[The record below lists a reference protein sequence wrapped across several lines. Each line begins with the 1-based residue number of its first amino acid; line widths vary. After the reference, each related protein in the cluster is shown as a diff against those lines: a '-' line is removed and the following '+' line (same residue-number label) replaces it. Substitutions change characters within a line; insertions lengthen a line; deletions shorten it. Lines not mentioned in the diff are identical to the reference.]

1 VDGPNTGYSGYPF
14 PNATGLSTVPP
25 NGKDPQQ
32 YFNPA
37 AFAMPPPF
45 TYGNSARNNVIAPEQ
60 VNWDFSAMKNFAMPI
75 EGHRL
80 QFRFEAFNFPN
91 RPNFGLPNSTMI
103 SASFTKINSTT
114 SAMRQLQFSLKYVF

>member
-1 VDGPNTGYSGYPF
+1 MGK
-14 PNATGLSTVPP
+14 VPAVSASL
-25 NGKDPQQ
+25 GVG
-32 YFNPA
+32 
-37 AFAMPPPF
+37 AMPPPF
-45 TYGNSARNNVIAPEQ
+45 PSGNSARNSVIAREQ

-103 SASFTKINSTT
+103 SASFTKIIST